1 MAITEEQFQ
10 SAVKV
15 IRSLP
20 KSGPFQPTDD
30 LRLQFYGLYKQAT
43 EGPNTSKKPAF
54 YDLVGKAKW
63 EAWSKVSELPKEEAM
78 DRYVQI
84 FIQVL
89 RTMALT
95 EADKEFFE
103 ILMPFRQYLPE
114 SSQQIMAKVWVEV
127 TMRVINFI

>member
-1 MAITEEQFQ
+1 MFVRTTSADNAWLMATEEQFQ

-20 KSGPFQPTDD
+20 KNGPFKPTDD

-43 EGPNTSKKPAF
+43 EGPNKTSKPAF

-63 EAWSKVSELPKEEAM
+63 EAWNKVAELSAKEAM

-89 RTMALT
+89 RTMVLS
-95 EADKEFFE
+95 EADKEFFD
-103 ILMPFRQYLPE
+103 ILMPFKEYLPD
-114 SSQQIMAKVWVEV
+114 SSQQIMANV
-127 TMRVINFI
+127 